1 MQVYKKP
8 QSILPFWYKSWLTIM
23 LWVSIPTFDN
33 SCTNLS
39 VSYKLKN
46 SAMQT
51 QIKVVELGSLNCSLT
66 CRITGKSSSKRP
78 ESNSEKR
85 KKYIDK
91 KGYR

>member
-1 MQVYKKP
+1 
-8 QSILPFWYKSWLTIM
+8 M

-85 KKYIDK
+85 KKYIYLDK
-91 KGYR
+91 EGYKQDLQKVQFL